1 MDEEQSV
8 VDFFADPERLRAIS
22 PQFESFGEEV
32 ETALE
37 KLRNGLAAEGACWGG
52 DKPGKEFEKNY
63 PQDGD
68 GGVNQTL
75 ASLQQLADVLKNTG
89 NKITGTANIVQD
101 QDQASADG
109 ISKT

>member
-1 MDEEQSV
+1 M

-22 PQFESFGEEV
+22 PQFEALGEEV

-37 KLRNGLAAEGACWGG
+37 KLRTGLAAEGHCWGG
-52 DKPGKEFEKNY
+52 DRPGKEFEKSY

-68 GGVNQTL
+68 GGVNKALTDLQAL
-75 ASLQQLADVLKNTG
+75 ANVLKNTG
-89 NKITGTANIVQD
+89 DKITGTANIVQNQD
-101 QDQASADG
+101 QDSADG

>member
-1 MDEEQSV
+1 MVV

-22 PQFESFGEEV
+22 PQFEALGEEV

-37 KLRNGLAAEGACWGG
+37 KLRTGLAAEGRCWGG
-52 DKPGKEFEKNY
+52 DGPGKEFEKNY

-75 ASLQQLADVLKNTG
+75 DGLAKLAAALKATG
-89 NKITGTANIVQD
+89 DKITGTAAIVQN

-109 ISKT
+109 IRKV